1 MPMSPHP
8 PSYDDYASSP
18 PITLILIVIL
28 LIFFFLGFFSVYFC
42 RCFIEN
48 MSSTWQI
55 RRLPSRNFVSSDPSV
70 IGGLDP
76 SLIQS
81 FPTFV
86 YSSVKDFREEK
97 YGLECAICLVEFED
111 DSLLRLLTVCYH
123 VFHQECIDL
132 WLESHKTCPVCRGNL
147 DLPPPDSL
155 EKSMELVDHNAMHD
169 VEHGNSTTE
178 HRSSSDHDA
187 VRIDVKEDE
196 NDESAESGEASSHEN
211 ASKAQQN
218 DDDDDKRLERLE
230 RFSKSHSTGHS
241 IVRRREDEEDRFTLR
256 LPEHVKVELVI
267 RGHNIAKSCST
278 FGEFC
283 GHIEAA
289 GNGGFGEVPYRE
301 CSSSGGNIMN
311 KV

>member
-1 MPMSPHP
+1 MPMSPLHP
-8 PSYDDYASSP
+8 PSYDDYTSSP
-18 PITLILIVIL
+18 PVTVLLTVIL

-48 MSSTWQI
+48 MPNSWHI
-55 RRLPSRNFVSSDPSV
+55 RRLPSRNFVYGDPSV
-70 IGGLDP
+70 INGLDP

-81 FPTFV
+81 FPTIV
-86 YSSVKDFREEK
+86 YSSVKDFRKEK

-147 DLPPPDSL
+147 DLQPPDSL
-155 EKSMELVDHNAMHD
+155 EKSMQLVDHNAMHD
-169 VEHGNSTTE
+169 VEHGNSTE
-178 HRSSSDHDA
+178 YHSSSDQDA
-187 VRIDVKEDE
+187 VRIDVKEEE
-196 NDESAESGEASSHEN
+196 NDEGAESGEASSHEN

-218 DDDDDKRLERLE
+218 YDEDKRLER
-230 RFSKSHSTGHS
+230 FSRSHSTGHS
-241 IVRRREDEEDRFTLR
+241 IVRRREDEEDRYTLR

-267 RGHNIAKSCST
+267 RGHNFAKSCTT

-283 GHIEAA
+283 GHIKAA
-289 GNGGFGEVPYRE
+289 GNGGSGEILCRE